1 MKKRVLITGG
11 AGFVGSHLADELLA
25 HGYAVRALDVLLPQA
40 HPALAKGSR
49 PDYLDPAVE
58 LLVGDVCDPVAVR
71 AALAGADA
79 VFHLAAAVG
88 VGQSMYQIANYTRT
102 NNLGTAVLL
111 EALLEARQSG
121 SPIERL
127 IVASSMSIYG
137 EGRYDGLPAA
147 AVRGLEHLKG
157 GEWEMHDAAGT
168 PLAPLPTPED
178 HPLQHGLQS
187 VYALSKYD
195 QERLCILTG
204 RAYGIPTA
212 ALRFFNI
219 YGSRQALGNPYT
231 GVLAI
236 FATRLLAGKPPLINE
251 DGLQRR
257 DFVHARDVALACRL
271 ALELPAAR
279 LDEDPPVFNIG
290 SGESRTILDV
300 AASLATA
307 LGSSTAPEVSG
318 AYRVGDIRH
327 CFADIS
333 RAARVLGYRPQVAF
347 ADGLAELTGW
357 LRRQPPAED
366 RGPAA
371 QAELLAR
378 GLSIPAARQVAPVA

>member
-40 HPALAKGSR
+40 HPGLGGAGR

-58 LLVGDVCDPVAVR
+58 LLVGDVCDPLAVR
-71 AALAGADA
+71 AALDGVDA
-79 VFHLAAAVG
+79 VFHFAAAVG
-88 VGQSMYQIANYTRT
+88 VGQSMYQIGHYTRT

-111 EALLEARQSG
+111 EALLAARQSG

-147 AVRGLEHLKG
+147 AVRGLEHLKR
-157 GEWEMHDAAGT
+157 GEWEMRDAVGT
-168 PLAPLPTPED
+168 PLVPLPTPEE

-271 ALELPAAR
+271 ALELPAAQ
-279 LDEDPPVFNIG
+279 LDRDSPVFNIG

-300 AASLATA
+300 AASLVTA
-307 LGSSTAPEVSG
+307 LGSSIAPEVTG

-333 RAARVLGYRPQVAF
+333 EAARTLGYRPQVAF
-347 ADGLAELTGW
+347 ADGVAELTEW
-357 LRRQPPAED
+357 LRRQPPPED

-378 GLSIPAARQVAPVA
+378 GLSIASARQAAPVA

>member
-40 HPALAKGSR
+40 HPNLSAGGR

-58 LLVGDVCDPVAVR
+58 LLVGDVCDPTTVRVALDGV
-71 AALAGADA
+71 DA

-88 VGQSMYQIANYTRT
+88 VGQSMYQIAHYTRT

-121 SPIERL
+121 RPIERL

-147 AVRGLEHLKG
+147 VRGLEQLRR
-157 GEWEMHDAAGT
+157 GEWEMRDAAGM

-271 ALELPAAR
+271 ALELPASR

-290 SGESRTILDV
+290 SGQSRTILDV

-307 LGSSTAPEVSG
+307 LGSPVAPEVSG

-333 RAARVLGYRPQVAF
+333 RAARVLGYQPQVAF
-347 ADGLAELTGW
+347 ADGLAELTDW

-371 QAELLAR
+371 HAELLAR
-378 GLSIPAARQVAPVA
+378 GLSIPAARQASPVA